1 MGKAAWYMVSGVS
14 GGELVIYT
22 QNYPHLNRKKCDFR
36 SRFRRNRC
44 NRYLLGRWL
53 LGMGEQ
59 IPKNIVSGA
68 VFKIVFRMF
77 AQVSV
82 SLSRQVVS

>member
-1 MGKAAWYMVSGVS
+1 
-14 GGELVIYT
+14 
-22 QNYPHLNRKKCDFR
+22 
-36 SRFRRNRC
+36 
-44 NRYLLGRWL
+44 
-53 LGMGEQ
+53 MGEQ